1 MAEKPVGDVEELLER
16 TPLLWHHCP
25 DGRGCHGRPG
35 LPDFIIVG
43 PGGIAFREG
52 KPPGQHPRGGQV
64 EWRYALQAVG
74 VPWAVWTV
82 QDLASGLVQ
91 AELEALL

>member
-1 MAEKPVGDVEELLER
+1 MTEKPIAAIEQLLER

-43 PGGIAFREG
+43 PRGIAFREG

-64 EWRYALQAVG
+64 DWRYAIVANGLSYG
-74 VPWAVWTV
+74 VWTTREE
-82 QDLASGLVQ
+82 AGGLVA

>member
-1 MAEKPVGDVEELLER
+1 MTEKPIADVEQLLER

-25 DGRGCHGRPG
+25 DSRGCHGRPG
-35 LPDFIIVG
+35 LPDFIVAG
-43 PGGIAFREG
+43 PGGVVFREG

-64 EWRYALQAVG
+64 DWRYALSALG
-74 VPWAVWTV
+74 LSYSVWTARSV
-82 QDLASGLVQ
+82 SSGLVA